1 MDNIS
6 KLYNKKPKPNIAIYL
21 IFFLSFITLI
31 VYSIKEYTYD
41 IKELLVIN
49 ECNENE
55 CFLKSTLNY
64 NDQEIFSNKSYI
76 KYKDKKYEI
85 KDIEYGEPYL
95 SNETPVTDMSIK
107 TDLIEEAK
115 ILKIKVYYNKQ
126 RIIKKIKEKI
136 IERN

>member
-95 SNETPVTDMSIK
+95 SNETPLTDMSIK

>member
-6 KLYNKKPKPNIAIYL
+6 KLYNQKPKPNIAIYL
-21 IFFLSFITLI
+21 IFFLSFII
-31 VYSIKEYTYD
+31 VIIYSIKEYTYD

-49 ECNENE
+49 ECYEKE
-55 CFLKSTLNY
+55 CFLKTTLNY
-64 NDQEIFSNKSYI
+64 NDQEIFTNKSYI

-85 KDIEYGEPYL
+85 KEIEYGEPYL
-95 SNETPVTDMSIK
+95 SNEIPVTDISIK
-107 TDLIEEAK
+107 TNLVEEAK